1 MLITYHSLIRGFSR
15 GSQGRNRGNSVFFWL
30 RRVSLPPLGFLAHL
44 SSGSVGTKPPQNH
57 PPTHPPPS
65 HPPSPPT
72 EGGGLEGRLIRPVE
86 HVLQSLSPSPGP
98 RRSRMPRPSCPGSLR
113 TPRRATGAAAPGAWK
128 AARRRAGGPGGGGVQ
143 TLRGLRWTGEN
154 ERNRVPDMVNNLPG

>member
-57 PPTHPPPS
+57 PPTHPPQS
-65 HPPSPPT
+65 HPPSPTT
-72 EGGGLEGRLIRPVE
+72 EGGGTGGTAHPPSRTRSSESEPLSRSEALQDAEAVLSREPSHAKARYRRGGSGRLESRPKT
-86 HVLQSLSPSPGP
+86 GG
-98 RRSRMPRPSCPGSLR
+98 RSR
-113 TPRRATGAAAPGAWK
+113 RRWGPNTEGTEVD
-128 AARRRAGGPGGGGVQ
+128 RRK
-143 TLRGLRWTGEN
+143 
-154 ERNRVPDMVNNLPG
+154 